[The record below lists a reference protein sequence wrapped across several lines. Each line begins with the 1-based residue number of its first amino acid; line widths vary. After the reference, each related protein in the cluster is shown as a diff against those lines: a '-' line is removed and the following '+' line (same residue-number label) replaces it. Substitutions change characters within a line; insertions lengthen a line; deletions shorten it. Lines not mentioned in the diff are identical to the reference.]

1 MRIRG
6 KVQKIIEKLRASAQ
20 AVPVP
25 LDLPDEDQ
33 LLDIEEAL
41 LTQLPKSLRTF
52 LLTVSD
58 LVIGSLE
65 PATAADPH
73 AHTYLADMAAFAW
86 ERGLPRHLL
95 PFCKTGSCYYCI
107 NLEDAVVIWSP
118 ASGESDAEW
127 EDIWHWAE
135 AVWLPSGPKAERR

>member
-1 MRIRG
+1 MED
-6 KVQKIIEKLRASAQ
+6 IIEKLRANAQ
-20 AVPVP
+20 DVPVP

-41 LTQLPKSLRTF
+41 LTPLPKSLRAF

-73 AHTYLADMAAFAW
+73 AHTYLA
-86 ERGLPRHLL
+86 
-95 PFCKTGSCYYCI
+95 
-107 NLEDAVVIWSP
+107 
-118 ASGESDAEW
+118 
-127 EDIWHWAE
+127 
-135 AVWLPSGPKAERR
+135 

>member
-1 MRIRG
+1 MED
-6 KVQKIIEKLRASAQ
+6 IIEKLRANAQ
-20 AVPVP
+20 DVPVP

-41 LTQLPKSLRTF
+41 LTPLPKSLRAF

-73 AHTYLADMAAFAW
+73 AHTYLADMAADAW

-95 PFCKTGSCYYCI
+95 PFCQSGSLYYCI
-107 NLEDAVVIWSP
+107 NLEDAVVVWSP

-135 AVWLPSGPKAERR
+135 AVWLPSGQRA